1 MGSKLR
7 VLIVDDS
14 SICRVALKTQLEA
27 EGDIEVVGEGED
39 AFSALE
45 LVQKLKP
52 DFVTMDVQMP
62 GKSGLEAVEQ
72 IMHRQPTPILVV
84 TAESL
89 SDEAG
94 VAFRAIEN
102 GALDIVPKPSMTDE
116 GAASELRALVRQLA
130 TVPVFQRFEGVRAPS
145 TSPAASGEALE
156 LVVIGAGAGGMGS
169 VLGLAS
175 RLPPRLRCPIIL
187 YQPVAPELTGSYSK
201 YLASTS
207 KHRVAVAAP
216 PEHPLVAGEIVL
228 VPGLRTTFMN
238 KSILRVERRQP
249 SLEAL
254 YRSVGEVYG
263 VRAAGILLGG
273 EGEDALTGLG
283 ALRDSGATTIIE
295 MPRSG
300 PTDAATSAVARGIA
314 ERACRL
320 DEIAEYLLLVA
331 GGV

>member
-1 MGSKLR
+1 MGAKLR
-7 VLIVDDS
+7 VLVVDDS
-14 SICRVALKTQLEA
+14 SICRIALKTQLEA

-45 LVQKLKP
+45 LVQKLEP
-52 DFVTMDVQMP
+52 DLVTMDVQMP
-62 GKSGLEAVEQ
+62 GKSGLEAVDQ
-72 IMHRQPTPILVV
+72 IMHRKPTPILVV

-102 GALDIVPKPSMTDE
+102 GALDIVPKPAMTDDE
-116 GAASELRALVRQLA
+116 ASRQLRTLVRQLA
-130 TVPVFQRFEGVRAPS
+130 TVPVFQRYQGERAPS
-145 TSPAASGEALE
+145 TSPAAAGVALE
-156 LVVIGAGAGGMGS
+156 LVVIGAGRGGMGS
-169 VLGLAS
+169 VLALAS
-175 RLPPRLRCPIIL
+175 RLPARLRCPVLL
-187 YQPVAPELTGSYSK
+187 YQPVAPELANSYAK
-201 YLASTS
+201 YLAATS

-216 PEHPLVAGEIVL
+216 PEHPLVAGEIAL

-254 YRSVGEVYG
+254 LRSVGEVYG
-263 VRAAGILLGG
+263 GRAAGILLGG
-273 EGEDALTGLG
+273 EGEEALVGLG
-283 ALRDSGATTIIE
+283 AMRDAGATTIIE

-300 PTDAATSAVARGIA
+300 PTDVATSAVARGVA
-314 ERACRL
+314 ERACRI
-320 DEIAEYLLLVA
+320 DEIAELLLLVA